1 MPSEWS
7 IPKRSTS
14 GRGGG
19 GGANGPLIFENTHS
33 KAIRQTDNHGGK
45 NERKRVSISLVRTPA
60 FCVQKIPLCKAI
72 SKNTLKNSPL

>member
-33 KAIRQTDNHGGK
+33 KAIRQTDIMGEK
-45 NERKRVSISLVRTPA
+45 MKERG
-60 FCVQKIPLCKAI
+60 
-72 SKNTLKNSPL
+72 